1 MGMVKVDILDLS
13 ITKVP
18 MLKPLLAL
26 VLGIF
31 LGHKIAVLPFYL
43 LPYCLIISFIVLVL
57 SQVNRLVVYRKPIFS
72 VSYYFLMFFVG
83 LYLIAIHTPTYCLR
97 LLYHF

>member
-43 LPYCLIISFIVLVL
+43 LPY
-57 SQVNRLVVYRKPIFS
+57 
-72 VSYYFLMFFVG
+72 
-83 LYLIAIHTPTYCLR
+83 
-97 LLYHF
+97 